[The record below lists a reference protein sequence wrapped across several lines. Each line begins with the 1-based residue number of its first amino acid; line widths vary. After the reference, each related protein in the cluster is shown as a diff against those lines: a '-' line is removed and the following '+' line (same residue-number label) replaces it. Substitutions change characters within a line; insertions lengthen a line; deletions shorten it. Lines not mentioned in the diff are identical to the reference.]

1 MTELLGEVRVKY
13 DQQTTVDAAL
23 HAVKAALDG
32 LKPAKEQEV
41 RYVRMDECIEIVPCV
56 VTSHRT
62 VPSLP
67 PTHRPTDPAARTS
80 PVSFSDNGP
89 GGTCAVRFTFYTGQE
104 KDSK

>member
-41 RYVRMDECIEIVPCV
+41 RYVRMDDCIEIV
-56 VTSHRT
+56 H
-62 VPSLP
+62 
-67 PTHRPTDPAARTS
+67 PAW
-80 PVSFSDNGP
+80 
-89 GGTCAVRFTFYTGQE
+89 
-104 KDSK
+104 